1 MATLGHVFLVDDDHD
16 IRLHLGNLL
25 RQLNYSVSD
34 FPSAQDF
41 LRSATKVTPSVLLL
55 DMRMPLMSGLELHNL
70 LNARHWQIPVIY
82 MSGESHSQEIIDAMK
97 GGAIDFLWKPF
108 TQFQLKDAINKG
120 LDLDLQRHTSN
131 LRLIGVSA
139 LHKSLSR
146 KEQQI
151 FSLMLQGHGN
161 KTIAAEMGVMP
172 DTVKKHRA
180 QVLEKMQVS
189 SFAELLALCKDFV
202 VPESESLTG

>member
-1 MATLGHVFLVDDDHD
+1 MKLIGHVFLVDDDHD
-16 IRLHLGNLL
+16 IRLHVGNLL

-41 LRSATKVTPSVLLL
+41 LRSAIKVTPSVLLL
-55 DMRMPLMSGLELHNL
+55 DMRMPLMSGLELHKL
-70 LNARHWQIPVIY
+70 LTTQQWQIPVIY

-108 TQFQLKDAINKG
+108 TQTQLKEAINKG
-120 LDLDLQRHTSN
+120 LDLNQQQHAIHQR
-131 LRLIGVSA
+131 LLAVSA
-139 LHKSLSR
+139 LYKSLSR
-146 KEQQI
+146 KEQEI

-161 KTIAAEMGVMP
+161 KTIAAEIGVMP

-180 QVLEKMQVS
+180 QVFEKMQVS
-189 SFAELLALCKDFV
+189 SLAELLVLCKGFEA
-202 VPESESLTG
+202 PEAEPLTG

>member
-34 FPSAQDF
+34 FPSTQDF
-41 LRSATKVTPSVLLL
+41 LRSATQVTPSVLLL
-55 DMRMPLMSGLELHNL
+55 DMRMPLMSGLEFHKL
-70 LNARHWQIPVIY
+70 LTAQQWQLPVIY

-108 TQFQLKDAINKG
+108 TQSKLKDVINNG
-120 LDLDLQRHTSN
+120 LDLGLQRHTSN
-131 LRLIGVSA
+131 LRLKSVSA

-161 KTIAAEMGVMP
+161 KTIAAEIGVMP